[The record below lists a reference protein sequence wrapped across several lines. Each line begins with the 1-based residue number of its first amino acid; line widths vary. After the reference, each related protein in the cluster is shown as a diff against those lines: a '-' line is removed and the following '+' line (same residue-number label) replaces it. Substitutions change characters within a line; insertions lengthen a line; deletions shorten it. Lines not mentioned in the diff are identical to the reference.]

1 MRTKFLISLVSI
13 LGLGALFYSHIAL
26 ADDVLVDLSVLDRL
40 GNNSSPVINSG
51 PLFPVVKKS
60 EPMTVKPKAARKTQ
74 KKKTTKTSLPK
85 AVVKESTKIVVPEK
99 TDIKVEV
106 KTPETEVKH
115 VDKPTENL
123 TAVINSEET
132 ASPQLTEMP
141 AANTLSNSS
150 TAPISENQAQ
160 EAKEAANNEESIFDK
175 TVNEV
180 TVENTS
186 SSEVTPLIEKEP
198 TVKNNIA
205 DSFVSSEI
213 LFAADSYELQDAD
226 KEQLD
231 NLITTFENP
240 HENKIAIFAFNI
252 DDGKDVFR
260 KKRLALNRAIEIRS
274 YLLSKGY
281 KNYSIKVVNINEPE
295 DKENKVIVEE
305 AK

>member
-1 MRTKFLISLVSI
+1 M
-13 LGLGALFYSHIAL
+13 
-26 ADDVLVDLSVLDRL
+26 
-40 GNNSSPVINSG
+40 
-51 PLFPVVKKS
+51 
-60 EPMTVKPKAARKTQ
+60 
-74 KKKTTKTSLPK
+74 
-85 AVVKESTKIVVPEK
+85 
-99 TDIKVEV
+99 
-106 KTPETEVKH
+106 
-115 VDKPTENL
+115 
-123 TAVINSEET
+123 
-132 ASPQLTEMP
+132 
-141 AANTLSNSS
+141 
-150 TAPISENQAQ
+150 
-160 EAKEAANNEESIFDK
+160 
-175 TVNEV
+175 
-180 TVENTS
+180 
-186 SSEVTPLIEKEP
+186 
-198 TVKNNIA
+198 
-205 DSFVSSEI
+205 SSEI